1 MTRRIIMVE
10 DGQRLVAEATPR
22 LIVGGYTPFNTKLE
36 ETNTI
41 EYWKKVNP
49 TKDDLVVMDLNFKLA
64 GVNFSGLTVLNLLNR
79 EKQKGQIPGLEQ
91 VLVATSL
98 KRQLDSP
105 DICLDLTAYRV
116 YGLEKV
122 WVEKSLKQQ
131 LNSPDICLDL
141 TAYRVYGLEKAVG
154 PNNQVVSGSYA
165 NSLVDTIDKVYAG
178 TARQLNR

>member
-1 MTRRIIMVE
+1 MGGIQMTKRIIMVE
-10 DGQRLVAEATPR
+10 DDQRLVAEATPR
-22 LIVGGYTPFNTKLE
+22 LIVGVYTPLHTKLE

-64 GVNFSGLTVLNLLNR
+64 GVNFSVLTVLNLLNR
-79 EKQKGQIPGLEQ
+79 EKQRGQIPGLEQ

-98 KRQLDSP
+98 KRQLD
-105 DICLDLTAYRV
+105 
-116 YGLEKV
+116 
-122 WVEKSLKQQ
+122 
-131 LNSPDICLDL
+131 SPDICLDL

>member
-10 DGQRLVAEATPR
+10 DDQRLVAEATPR

-79 EKQKGQIPGLEQ
+79 EKQRGQLPGLEQ

-98 KRQLDSP
+98 KRQLD
-105 DICLDLTAYRV
+105 
-116 YGLEKV
+116 
-122 WVEKSLKQQ
+122 
-131 LNSPDICLDL
+131 SPDICLDL

>member
-1 MTRRIIMVE
+1 MTKRIIMVE
-10 DGQRLVAEATPR
+10 DDQRLVAEATPR

-79 EKQKGQIPGLEQ
+79 EKQRGQLPGLEQ
-91 VLVATSL
+91 VLVAT
-98 KRQLDSP
+98 
-105 DICLDLTAYRV
+105 
-116 YGLEKV
+116 
-122 WVEKSLKQQ
+122 SLKQQ

-141 TAYRVYGLEKAVG
+141 TAYRVYGLEKAMG

>member
-10 DGQRLVAEATPR
+10 DDQRLVAEATPR

-64 GVNFSGLTVLNLLNR
+64 GANFSGLTVLNLLNR

-116 YGLEKV
+116 YGLEK
-122 WVEKSLKQQ
+122 
-131 LNSPDICLDL
+131 
-141 TAYRVYGLEKAVG
+141 AVG

>member
-1 MTRRIIMVE
+1 MTKRIIMVE
-10 DGQRLVAEATPR
+10 DDQRLVAEATPR

-79 EKQKGQIPGLEQ
+79 EKQRGQLPGLEQ

-98 KRQLDSP
+98 KRQLD
-105 DICLDLTAYRV
+105 
-116 YGLEKV
+116 
-122 WVEKSLKQQ
+122 
-131 LNSPDICLDL
+131 SPDICLDL

>member
-10 DGQRLVAEATPR
+10 DDQRLVAEATPR

-116 YGLEKV
+116 YGLEK
-122 WVEKSLKQQ
+122 
-131 LNSPDICLDL
+131 
-141 TAYRVYGLEKAVG
+141 AVG

>member
-1 MTRRIIMVE
+1 MTKRIIMVE
-10 DGQRLVAEATPR
+10 DDQRLVAEATPR

-116 YGLEKV
+116 YGLEK
-122 WVEKSLKQQ
+122 
-131 LNSPDICLDL
+131 
-141 TAYRVYGLEKAVG
+141 AVG